1 MLLNDDDEDVHT
13 TAMAMTTKTSLPL
26 LPTVMMAEKTAKMTM
41 AMIPSTMM
49 GTRGRN
55 DERRY
60 KRKDNFR
67 TMMTMLTTL

>member
-13 TAMAMTTKTSLPL
+13 TAMTTKTSLPL
-26 LPTVMMAEKTAKMTM
+26 LPTVMMAEKTTKMTM

-49 GTRGRN
+49 GTRVRN
-55 DERRY
+55 DERRH
-60 KRKDNFR
+60 KRKDSFR